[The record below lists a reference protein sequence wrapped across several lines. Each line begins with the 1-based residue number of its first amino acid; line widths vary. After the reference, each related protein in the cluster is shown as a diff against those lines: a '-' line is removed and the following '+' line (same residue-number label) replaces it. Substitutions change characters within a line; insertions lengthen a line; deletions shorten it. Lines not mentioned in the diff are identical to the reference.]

1 MQSYTSASSRRST
14 PSTISP
20 VRSLYS
26 SSFSCANCAAVVV
39 SAGPA
44 APVRAVP
51 LPFIAPP
58 AGLLWL
64 VTESTGADADRVAES
79 LAWSALFSCWAC
91 AKVDLSL
98 AIVTWASWR
107 EAAVVARS
115 ARKTLDSAARVRW
128 VASSL
133 RWAAMRSFA
142 AAWC

>member
-1 MQSYTSASSRRST
+1 
-14 PSTISP
+14 
-20 VRSLYS
+20 
-26 SSFSCANCAAVVV
+26 
-39 SAGPA
+39 
-44 APVRAVP
+44 
-51 LPFIAPP
+51 
-58 AGLLWL
+58 
-64 VTESTGADADRVAES
+64 
-79 LAWSALFSCWAC
+79 
-91 AKVDLSL
+91 VDLSL